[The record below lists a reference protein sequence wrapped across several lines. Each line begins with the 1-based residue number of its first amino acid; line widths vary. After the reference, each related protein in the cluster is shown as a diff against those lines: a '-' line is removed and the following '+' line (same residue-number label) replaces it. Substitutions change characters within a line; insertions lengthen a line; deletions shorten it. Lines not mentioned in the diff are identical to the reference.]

1 MFTHNCLD
9 PHDPFAEREVL
20 VAFTVDA
27 SGIRLLEVKDAEG
40 HDILPDLVDAQRD
53 DLRCELAA
61 QRWCPGVDSA
71 KPGRPDRPALVGLGR

>member
-20 VAFTVDA
+20 VAFTIDA
-27 SGIRLLEVKDAEG
+27 SGIRLLAAKDAEG

-61 QRWCPGVDSA
+61 QHWCLGVDGA
-71 KPGRPDRPALVGLGR
+71 TAGRLNRPAQAGPGR

>member
-20 VAFTVDA
+20 VEFEIDA
-27 SGIRLLEVKDAEG
+27 SGIRLIAARDAEG
-40 HDILPDLVDAQRD
+40 HDILPDLIDVQRD

-61 QRWCPGVDSA
+61 RTWRAGM
-71 KPGRPDRPALVGLGR
+71 GRPDQPNRAGAFR